1 MFIKLVNIT
10 TLFQGQHVPAA
21 DSAVQIR
28 RAIVVEGDNSV
39 FGASKAKL
47 SFFVFF
53 LFFFFCLCVFYCFVF
68 FVLFSVCRIDFMT
81 GFYCVKSFWTTL

>member
-47 SFFVFF
+47 SFFFF
-53 LFFFFCLCVFYCFVF
+53 FFFFCFVF
-68 FVLFSVCRIDFMT
+68 FCLFVCF
-81 GFYCVKSFWTTL
+81 FFFFFFFFFQYAALTL